1 MKKLLFLFVLLS
13 DLVSAQP
20 QSPRLRY
27 PGLFEAVQLGQIY
40 PDGKTFPDLVPLKD
54 PALIRRAYAA
64 EKNQPGFNLKSFTDR
79 YFQLPGSQARAYQ
92 SGANT
97 SIRAHIDTL
106 WSVLYRRP
114 EVNAGQTSLLALPEP
129 YVVPGGRFREVY
141 YWDSYFT
148 MLGLQESGHVALIH
162 SMVDNFAYLIR
173 QYGFIPNGN
182 RSYYLTRSQPP
193 FFSLMVQLLS
203 EEEGDLVYLNNLD
216 VMKKEYQFWMR
227 GSEATK
233 AGNAFQH
240 VIRMPDGSL
249 LNRYWDAGDFP
260 REESYREDVLAS
272 KSSKQKAADFYR
284 NVRSAAESGWD
295 FSSRWF
301 EDGKTIQ
308 TIKTTDLAAVD
319 LNALMYNLE
328 LSIAKGCELQGD
340 TTQANVFKQKAA
352 SRKLAIRKYF
362 WNAKQGWFVDYNWKK
377 MQPASSMTLAGLY
390 PLFFNL
396 ASPEQAKSVA
406 AVTER
411 DFLKASGL
419 VTTLSRTSQQ
429 WDAPNAWAPLQWIG
443 IEGLR
448 KYGFN
453 KLSDTIGR
461 RWVDLNLSVFNQTG
475 KLMEKYNVIDK
486 DVKAGGGEYPSQD
499 GFGWTNGVLLKLLN
513 RYKIN

>member
-203 EEEGDLVYLNNLD
+203 EEEGELVYLNNLD

-233 AGNAFQH
+233 AGKAFQH
-240 VIRMPDGSL
+240 V
-249 LNRYWDAGDFP
+249 
-260 REESYREDVLAS
+260 
-272 KSSKQKAADFYR
+272 
-284 NVRSAAESGWD
+284 
-295 FSSRWF
+295 
-301 EDGKTIQ
+301 
-308 TIKTTDLAAVD
+308 TTDLAAVD

-461 RWVDLNLSVFNQTG
+461 RWVDLNLSVFKQTG

>member
-1 MKKLLFLFVLLS
+1 MKKLLFLFLFLGN
-13 DLVSAQP
+13 LVSAQP

-27 PGLFEAVQLGQIY
+27 PGLFEAVQLGQVY

-54 PALIRRAYAA
+54 PAEIMKAYSA
-64 EKNQPGFNLKSFTDR
+64 EKDQAGFNLKSFTQQ
-79 YFQLPGSQARAYQ
+79 YFQLPGNQAKAYQ
-92 SGANT
+92 SGTNS

-106 WSVLYRRP
+106 WSVLYRKP
-114 EVNAGQTSLLALPEP
+114 EKVTGQTSLLPLPRP

-182 RSYYLTRSQPP
+182 RNYYLTRSQPP
-193 FFSLMVQLLS
+193 FFSMMVQLLS
-203 EEEGDLVYLNNLD
+203 EEEGELVYLNNLD
-216 VMKKEYQFWMR
+216 AMKKEYQFWMR
-227 GSEATK
+227 GAESTK
-233 AGNAFQH
+233 TGKAFQH

-249 LNRYWDAGDFP
+249 LNRYWDAGDYP
-260 REESYREDVLAS
+260 REESYREDLLAARL
-272 KSSKQKAADFYR
+272 SKQKATDFYR

-301 EDGKTIQ
+301 EDGKTLQ
-308 TIKTTDLAAVD
+308 TIQTTDLAAVD
-319 LNALMYNLE
+319 LNALMYHLE
-328 LSIAKGCELQGD
+328 LSISKGYELQGD
-340 TTQANVFKQKAA
+340 RRHADEFREKAT
-352 SRKLAIRKYF
+352 SRRLAIHKYF
-362 WNAKQGWFVDYNWKK
+362 WNAKQGWFLDYNWKT
-377 MQPASSMTLAGLY
+377 MQPAARMTLAGLY
-390 PLFFNL
+390 PLFFDL
-396 ASPEQAKSVA
+396 ASPEEAKAVA
-406 AVTER
+406 LVTER
-411 DFLKASGL
+411 DFLKAAGL

-448 KYGFN
+448 HYGFN
-453 KLSDTIGR
+453 SLSDTIGR
-461 RWVDLNLSVFNQTG
+461 RWLDLNISVFKQTG

-486 DVKAGGGEYPSQD
+486 DVKAGGGEYASQD

-513 RYKIN
+513 RYKVN